1 MVIRD
6 RAKDIIKSGGEWIS
20 SVEIENIA
28 IGHPA
33 IANAAA
39 IGVPHPKWDERPVLV
54 AVKKEGANVSEA
66 DLLACFKGRL
76 PDWQIPDKAVFVDV
90 LPLSGTGKV
99 LKNRLREA
107 YGSLLTGNTTESTQ

>member
-66 DLLACFKGRL
+66 DLRPASKDACRTGRSPTKPSSL
-76 PDWQIPDKAVFVDV
+76 MCCHSVARGRC
-90 LPLSGTGKV
+90 SRTGSAKPT
-99 LKNRLREA
+99 A
-107 YGSLLTGNTTESTQ
+107 AS